1 MTTFVS
7 FSTDGRRRVL
17 EETEEEHS
25 DRVSWG
31 ELKPAVIGM
40 IESSSVSGTL
50 QLDLFKYRGRDM
62 GSIRIAFED
71 GKFTLTTG
79 YMQKEFSLDK
89 RTSEDWDDVCQQML
103 SSNGILITAL

>member
-1 MTTFVS
+1 MS
-7 FSTDGRRRVL
+7 FSTDGRRSQVADD
-17 EETEEEHS
+17 EQEHS

-31 ELKPAVIGM
+31 ELKPAVLGM
-40 IESSSVSGTL
+40 IESSSTSGTL

-62 GSIRIAFED
+62 GSIRIAFTD
-71 GKFTLTTG
+71 GRFTLTTG

-103 SSNGILITAL
+103 SSNGIVITAL

>member
-7 FSTDGRRRVL
+7 FATDGRRRVV
-17 EETEEEHS
+17 EDEEEHT